1 MGIFG
6 SRKPANKPRDAP
18 PAAGPPLRPSSP
30 SGAIA
35 PPVGPRSAMRPPGRA
50 SSGPTMIEMANIVQR
65 FGNQLVLRDIS
76 FAVEEG
82 ETLVII
88 GESGCGKSVTLKL
101 LMALFDP
108 TAGRILWRGRPV
120 AAMSE
125 RQRAKERLSYG
136 FLFQGAALFDSMCVS
151 ENVAFGLRQNT
162 DLSEAK
168 IREIVRDRLKDVGL
182 REAVCDRKPAD
193 LSGGMKKRVA
203 LARALALEPE
213 LMFYDEPTTGLD
225 PVMSDVI
232 NELILRTKARGRVT
246 SIVVTHDMRTVERVA
261 DRVIML
267 YPASLLRPNE
277 PQIVFEGTARELA
290 HSPDPRVA
298 QFVHGNAG
306 ERIEELSLA

>member
-1 MGIFG
+1 MGLFG
-6 SRKPANKPRDAP
+6 SRKSATPPKKTSPAGAAPADARMTSQATGP
-18 PAAGPPLRPSSP
+18 PFAGSRPAAR
-30 SGAIA
+30 
-35 PPVGPRSAMRPPGRA
+35 
-50 SSGPTMIEMANIVQR
+50 SSGRSSTPPMIELSAVNQR
-65 FGNQLVLRDIS
+65 FGSQVVLRDIS
-76 FAVEEG
+76 LAVEEG

-101 LMALFDP
+101 MMALFD
-108 TAGRILWRGRPV
+108 ASGGQVFWRGQPV

-125 RQRAKERLSYG
+125 RQRAKERLSFG
-136 FLFQGAALFDSMCVS
+136 FLFQGAALFDSMSVS

-162 DLSEAK
+162 DLSETK
-168 IREIVRDRLKDVGL
+168 IKEIVRDRLREVGL

-213 LMFYDEPTTGLD
+213 VMFYDEPTTGLD

-232 NELILRTKARGRVT
+232 NELILRTKSRGRVT

-267 YPASLLRPNE
+267 YPSTLLRPGE
-277 PQIVFEGTARELA
+277 PQIVFAGTARELEK
-290 HSPDPRVA
+290 SPDPRVT
-298 QFVHGNAG
+298 QFVNGNAG
-306 ERIEELSLA
+306 ERIEELSLT